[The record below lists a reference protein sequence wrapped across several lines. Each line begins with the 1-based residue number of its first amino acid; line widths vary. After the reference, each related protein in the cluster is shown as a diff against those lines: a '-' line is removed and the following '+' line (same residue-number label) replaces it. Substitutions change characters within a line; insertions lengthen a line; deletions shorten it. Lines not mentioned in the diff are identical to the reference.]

1 MVSSELL
8 RQALRYGLSGG
19 LLAALYSAIYWSLA
33 ARCGVPAQAANAAAF
48 GVNLGIGWLLHSR
61 WSFRGHGL
69 PGRER
74 QAMVRFLGVN
84 LVGYGLNCL
93 WVWLI
98 VGLARQPV
106 AFSVVPIVTLTPA
119 VNFLLSR
126 LFIFR
131 SRL

>member
-1 MVSSELL
+1 MAASELL

-19 LLAALYSAIYWSLA
+19 LLAALYSAIYWTLA
-33 ARCGVPAQAANAAAF
+33 ARCGVPAQAANAIAF

-61 WSFRGHGL
+61 WSFQGYGL

-74 QAMVRFLGVN
+74 QAMARFLAVN
-84 LVGYGLNCL
+84 LVGYGCNCL

-98 VGLARQPV
+98 VDLARRPV
-106 AFSVVPIVTLTPA
+106 ALSVVPIVTVTP
-119 VNFLLSR
+119 VINFLLSR